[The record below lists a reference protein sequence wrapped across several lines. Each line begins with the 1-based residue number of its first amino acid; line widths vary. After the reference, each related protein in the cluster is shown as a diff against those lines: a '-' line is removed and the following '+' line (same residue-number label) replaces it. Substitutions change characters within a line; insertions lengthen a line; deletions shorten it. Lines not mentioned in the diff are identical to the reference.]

1 MKKEHQVLL
10 KVMKNFE
17 GMNKLD
23 VLDMLQKIEV
33 LLFYASSPINKYSI
47 KCIIEAD
54 LDQNKNIDPFHFT
67 ILPNGNFC
75 EFVGSNSWLHLY
87 KEQRRGIFRF
97 SIFDRYY
104 FKTKYAPL
112 ELLRLTKRNL
122 LENTENTA
130 KEDTIKTFLKKHKPN
145 QKEVHS
151 GNLVLLNYE

>member
-1 MKKEHQVLL
+1 M
-10 KVMKNFE
+10 
-17 GMNKLD
+17 G
-23 VLDMLQKIEV
+23 
-33 LLFYASSPINKYSI
+33 
-47 KCIIEAD
+47 
-54 LDQNKNIDPFHFT
+54 IDS
-67 ILPNGNFC
+67 
-75 EFVGSNSWLHLY
+75 ERSWLHLY